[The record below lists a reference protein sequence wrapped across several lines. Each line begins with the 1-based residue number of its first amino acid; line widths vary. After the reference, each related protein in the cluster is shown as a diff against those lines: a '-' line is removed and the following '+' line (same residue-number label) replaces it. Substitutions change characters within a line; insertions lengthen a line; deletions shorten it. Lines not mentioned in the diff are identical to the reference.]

1 MSQVVSLST
10 TVQINNPGPILHV
23 NASTVLDLW
32 QWFQWDCVLAAINLN
47 TSLWSMLWI
56 DLQMDNAE
64 HCLYIKVIQ
73 LSTQLPSPATV
84 SSPVATSP
92 AFQYPDA
99 WATSQFWLLTVLF
112 SKTIGLIVNS
122 QFLVSHFW
130 KLYQHFVSLLTDSLY
145 RKIFFLA
152 AFHCIKNCLIVNS
165 LCTGKYFYNT
175 FYILFYILLWKE
187 SSLKLNI
194 TNIQWL

>member
-1 MSQVVSLST
+1 MVCYGLICRWTMQSIVCTSKSYSCQLNYHLQPLYPALSPPALLS
-10 TVQINNPGPILHV
+10 NIL
-23 NASTVLDLW
+23 
-32 QWFQWDCVLAAINLN
+32 
-47 TSLWSMLWI
+47 ML
-56 DLQMDNAE
+56 
-64 HCLYIKVIQ
+64 
-73 LSTQLPSPATV
+73 
-84 SSPVATSP
+84 VAT
-92 AFQYPDA
+92 
-99 WATSQFWLLTVLF
+99 TQFWLLTVLF

-122 QFLVSHFW
+122 QFLFSHFW

>member
-1 MSQVVSLST
+1 MVYVMDWFADGQCRALFVHQSHTAVNSITISSHCDPALSPPALLS
-10 TVQINNPGPILHV
+10 NIL
-23 NASTVLDLW
+23 
-32 QWFQWDCVLAAINLN
+32 
-47 TSLWSMLWI
+47 ML
-56 DLQMDNAE
+56 
-64 HCLYIKVIQ
+64 V
-73 LSTQLPSPATV
+73 
-84 SSPVATSP
+84 
-92 AFQYPDA
+92 
-99 WATSQFWLLTVLF
+99 ATSQFWLLTVLF

-122 QFLVSHFW
+122 QFLFSHFW